1 MCRFFAQI
9 NVCTNFIL
17 FVESVPE
24 IFTGLNL
31 FSYGGRSVETVSPFF
46 GTGDSIKRKDMV
58 EQLGEMKDQMMERP
72 TDKVL
77 SKIKEL
83 INSGVLKP
91 GDRLPAERKLAQD
104 FGFGRTQIRD
114 ALHKLEFYG
123 IIKTLPQSGSVI
135 NGLDI
140 NTLDGLI
147 SDVLN
152 LQNYD
157 FYSLV
162 ETRILLEVNAIRLCA
177 ERRTEKDL
185 EKITKAHQNYIKY
198 YDSPERVSHDF
209 AFHRAIA
216 EASHNP
222 VFKAML
228 LIVIPDIMS
237 IYQKD
242 RICATDTVAI
252 DEHKRMLECIKK
264 RDGIRASELMTEH
277 LQGVLNFAKSKLEQ
291 E

>member
-1 MCRFFAQI
+1 MADTLI
-9 NVCTNFIL
+9 
-17 FVESVPE
+17 
-24 IFTGLNL
+24 GLKD
-31 FSYGGRSVETVSPFF
+31 RSVDSP
-46 GTGDSIKRKDMV
+46 S
-58 EQLGEMKDQMMERP
+58 
-72 TDKVL
+72 DKVI
-77 SKIKEL
+77 SKVKEL

-91 GDRLPAERKLAQD
+91 GDRLPAERKMALD
-104 FGFGRTQIRD
+104 LGFGRTQVRE

-157 FYSLV
+157 FFSLV
-162 ETRILLEVNAIRLCA
+162 ETRFVLEVNAIRLCA
-177 ERRTEKDL
+177 ERWTEKDMEML
-185 EKITKAHQNYIKY
+185 EKTHENYVKN
-198 YDSPERVSHDF
+198 YDTPERVSNDF

-228 LIVIPDIMS
+228 LIVIPDIMT
-237 IYQKD
+237 IYQRD
-242 RICATDTVAI
+242 RICAPNPVVV
-252 DEHKRMLECIKK
+252 DEHDLMLDAIKK
-264 RDGIRASELMTEH
+264 RDGELAAKIMSQH
-277 LQGVLNFAKSKLEQ
+277 LQGVVDFAKSKLISEK
-291 E
+291 

>member
-1 MCRFFAQI
+1 MAETLI
-9 NVCTNFIL
+9 
-17 FVESVPE
+17 
-24 IFTGLNL
+24 GLKD
-31 FSYGGRSVETVSPFF
+31 RSVDSP
-46 GTGDSIKRKDMV
+46 S
-58 EQLGEMKDQMMERP
+58 
-72 TDKVL
+72 DKVI
-77 SKIKEL
+77 SKVKEL

-91 GDRLPAERKLAQD
+91 GDRLPAERKMALD
-104 FGFGRTQIRD
+104 LGFGRTQVRE

-157 FYSLV
+157 FFSLV
-162 ETRILLEVNAIRLCA
+162 ETRFVLEVNAIRLCA
-177 ERRTEKDL
+177 ERWTQKDMEML
-185 EKITKAHQNYIKY
+185 EKAHENYVKY
-198 YDSPERVSHDF
+198 YDTPERVSHDF

-228 LIVIPDIMS
+228 LIVIPDIMT
-237 IYQKD
+237 IYQRD
-242 RICATDTVAI
+242 RICAPNTVVV
-252 DEHKRMLECIKK
+252 DEHELMLDAIKK
-264 RDGIRASELMTEH
+264 RDGELAAKIMSQH
-277 LQGVLNFAKSKLEQ
+277 LQGVVDFAKSKLSSEK
-291 E
+291 

>member
-1 MCRFFAQI
+1 MADSI
-9 NVCTNFIL
+9 IGIKEKT
-17 FVESVPE
+17 VESP
-24 IFTGLNL
+24 
-31 FSYGGRSVETVSPFF
+31 S
-46 GTGDSIKRKDMV
+46 
-58 EQLGEMKDQMMERP
+58 
-72 TDKVL
+72 DKVI
-77 SKIKEL
+77 SKVKEL

-91 GDRLPAERKLAQD
+91 GDRLPAERKLASD
-104 FGFGRTQIRD
+104 LGFGRTQVRE

-152 LQNYD
+152 LQHYD
-157 FYSLV
+157 FFSLV
-162 ETRILLEVNAIRLCA
+162 ETRFVLEVNAIRLCA

-185 EKITKAHQNYIKY
+185 ENLINAHEEYVKH
-198 YDSPERVSHDF
+198 YDTPDRVRLDF

-228 LIVIPDIMS
+228 LIVIPDIMT
-237 IYQKD
+237 IYQRD
-242 RICATDTVAI
+242 RICAPNTAVI
-252 DEHKRMLECIKK
+252 DEHTLMLDAIKK
-264 RDGIRASELMTEH
+264 RDVSEAAKIMAQH
-277 LQGVLNFAKSKLEQ
+277 LQCVVDFAKENLVEEK
-291 E
+291 

>member
-1 MCRFFAQI
+1 MAETLAGLKEQ
-9 NVCTNFIL
+9 
-17 FVESVPE
+17 SV
-24 IFTGLNL
+24 
-31 FSYGGRSVETVSPFF
+31 
-46 GTGDSIKRKDMV
+46 DS
-58 EQLGEMKDQMMERP
+58 P
-72 TDKVL
+72 TDKVI
-77 SKIKEL
+77 SKVKEL

-91 GDRLPAERKLAQD
+91 GDRLPAERKMAQD
-104 FGFGRTQIRD
+104 FGVGRTQIRE

-152 LQNYD
+152 LQSYD
-157 FYSLV
+157 FFSLV

-177 ERRTEKDL
+177 ERCTEHDIMKL
-185 EKITKAHQNYIKY
+185 SKAHENYVRY
-198 YDSPERVSHDF
+198 FDSPDRVSHDF

-228 LIVIPDIMS
+228 MIVIPDIMT
-237 IYQKD
+237 IYQRD
-242 RICATDTVAI
+242 RICAPNMAVLEEHQKMFDAI
-252 DEHKRMLECIKK
+252 KNK
-264 RDGIRASELMTEH
+264 DGELAAQLMTEH
-277 LQGVLNFAKSKLEQ
+277 LKGVLEFAKQKLLEGSN
-291 E
+291 

>member
-1 MCRFFAQI
+1 MTK
-9 NVCTNFIL
+9 VVKDEIL
-17 FVESVPE
+17 EKPE
-24 IFTGLNL
+24 DI
-31 FSYGGRSVETVSPFF
+31 V
-46 GTGDSIKRKDMV
+46 I
-58 EQLGEMKDQMMERP
+58 
-72 TDKVL
+72 

-83 INSGVLKP
+83 INSGILKP
-91 GDRLPAERKLAQD
+91 GDKLPAERKMALD
-104 FGFGRTQIRD
+104 FGFGRTQIRE

-123 IIKTLPQSGSVI
+123 IIKTLPQSGSVV

-140 NTLDGLI
+140 TTLDGLI

-152 LQNYD
+152 LHAYD

-162 ETRILLEVNAIRLCA
+162 ETRVLLEVKAIQLCA
-177 ERRTEKDL
+177 ERRTEQDIKML
-185 EKITKAHQNYIKY
+185 EKVHENYVRY
-198 YDSPERVSHDF
+198 FDTAERVSHDF

-228 LIVIPDIMS
+228 MIVIPDILA

-242 RICATDTVAI
+242 RICSPNKANME
-252 DEHKRMLECIKK
+252 EHESMLEYIKS
-264 RDGIRASELMTEH
+264 GNSAAAGEVMTEH
-277 LQGVLNFAKSKLEQ
+277 LQGVLDFAKSRLEKG

>member
-1 MCRFFAQI
+1 MAETLI
-9 NVCTNFIL
+9 
-17 FVESVPE
+17 
-24 IFTGLNL
+24 GLKD
-31 FSYGGRSVETVSPFF
+31 RSVDSP
-46 GTGDSIKRKDMV
+46 S
-58 EQLGEMKDQMMERP
+58 
-72 TDKVL
+72 DKVI
-77 SKIKEL
+77 SKVKEL

-91 GDRLPAERKLAQD
+91 GDRLPAERKMALD
-104 FGFGRTQIRD
+104 LGFGRTQVRE

-157 FYSLV
+157 FFSLV
-162 ETRILLEVNAIRLCA
+162 ETRFVLEVNAIRLCA
-177 ERRTEKDL
+177 ERWTQKDMEML
-185 EKITKAHQNYIKY
+185 EKAHENYVKY
-198 YDSPERVSHDF
+198 YDTPERVSHDF

-228 LIVIPDIMS
+228 LIVIPDIMT
-237 IYQKD
+237 IYQRD
-242 RICATDTVAI
+242 RICAPNTVVV
-252 DEHKRMLECIKK
+252 DEHELMLDAIKK
-264 RDGIRASELMTEH
+264 RDGELAAKIMSQH
-277 LQGVLNFAKSKLEQ
+277 LQGVVDFAKLKLKEGN
-291 E
+291 